1 VRAWPVDVLEVIRSR
16 SAGSGRR
23 TIPTTS
29 PSGCGA
35 RRCFPRWGDGT
46 AGPFDPPGTFDE
58 LEAELSLQNHAV
70 AARLE
75 EVGVPL
81 RTDFYGPGTDT
92 WPYWERELHR
102 SLPLLLGA
110 LRGGRESAHTAAA

>member
-1 VRAWPVDVLEVIRSR
+1 VRTWPVDVLEVIRSC

-35 RRCFPRWGDGT
+35 RRCFPRWVT
-46 AGPFDPPGTFDE
+46 APPGPSIPGTFDGI
-58 LEAELSLQNHAV
+58 EAELSLQNHAV

-81 RTDFYGPGTDT
+81 RND
-92 WPYWERELHR
+92 YWLFVMERGEV
-102 SLPLLLGA
+102 PV
-110 LRGGRESAHTAAA
+110 TAP